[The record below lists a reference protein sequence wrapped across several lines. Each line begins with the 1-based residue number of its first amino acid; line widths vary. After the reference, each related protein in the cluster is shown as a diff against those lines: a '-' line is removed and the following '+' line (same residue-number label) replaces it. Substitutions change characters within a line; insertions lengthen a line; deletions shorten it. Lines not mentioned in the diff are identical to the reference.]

1 MLFIVLALAASL
13 YYTDLESS
21 STFNGVALPILD
33 FVLLCSLAIWL
44 VNRGMGQ
51 RFDRGGADDGAIG
64 GFFDGG
70 GDGGGGG
77 CD

>member
-1 MLFIVLALAASL
+1 
-13 YYTDLESS
+13 
-21 STFNGVALPILD
+21 VALPILD
-33 FVLLCSLAIWL
+33 FLLMCSLAIWL

-51 RFDRGGADDGAIG
+51 RIDRGGADDGAIG

>member
-33 FVLLCSLAIWL
+33 FLLLCSLAIWL

-51 RFDRGGADDGAIG
+51 RLDRGGVDDGAIG